1 MKQCEYCGKN
11 ISYHDQYCSDECQ
24 IAANQYYGKTEK
36 FAKPFMIVNTVCVF
50 GIPIGIF
57 LMSIQRM
64 IGASV
69 AAACCVI
76 LGIMLL
82 IFPFA
87 TDGMIRKF
95 KIGMATRVTRIVG
108 ICTIVLGIAVAGLA
122 YFLH

>member
-1 MKQCEYCGKN
+1 MKQCEYCGKS

-24 IAANQYYGKTEK
+24 IAANQYYSKTEK

-64 IGASV
+64 VGASV